1 MPNSSDIMTPN
12 LDWIEW
18 IAYQNKEINEFV
30 GILNE
35 EKDF

>member
-12 LDWIEW
+12 LDWI
-18 IAYQNKEINEFV
+18 ANQNKEINEFV

-35 EKDF
+35 EKDL